1 MIQTLTSL
9 YHYVN
14 IVLSERQAL
23 LMDPQLHEKISVYLR
38 NQLAQADKR
47 LKAYT
52 IDRQGKDYFERSA
65 GLVLRKY
72 LRNYTQYGN
81 EPRWI
86 AVPGLRGVGKTTL
99 LAQLYTKFRCG
110 PNRKLYISLDEARS
124 VLGINLVDILTV
136 YEEILG
142 TVFENLQEPIYIFI
156 DEVQYEENWGLVL
169 KSLYDRSNKVFIFCT
184 GSSALSIQ
192 TNPDISRRVVFEKLY
207 PMSFTEYI
215 LIKDR
220 KTPITGLGGLIREA
234 LLNSETAEQLFIS
247 LQKLQNSVNSYWG
260 SIDRLEIDKYLKYGT
275 LPFTLQYTQETLI
288 YEQIE
293 KTLANIVTKDIPQL
307 GKFDQTTI
315 SRMTQILYTIAS
327 SDITS
332 LQSLTKTLNMSI
344 TTLAEI
350 LDVFEKSEVL
360 LRVYPDGSLFGQVK
374 KPSKYLFLAPAY
386 RSMFFNLIGSI
397 TTYGNYKGKLLED
410 AVGLYLSRILGLRF
424 GSALTYDIVPNGADF
439 IITLNTVKNKRIPI
453 EVGFGDKTFAQVK
466 QTMVKIKGTYGLSV
480 STSRLA
486 LNQDK
491 DIVSVPLS
499 FFLLT

>member
-1 MIQTLTSL
+1 
-9 YHYVN
+9 
-14 IVLSERQAL
+14 
-23 LMDPQLHEKISVYLR
+23 MDSQVHEKIAAYLK

-52 IDRQGKDYFERSA
+52 VDRQGREYFRRSA
-65 GLVLRKY
+65 ALVLRKY
-72 LRNYTQYGN
+72 LRDYTQYGK

-99 LAQLYTKFRCG
+99 LAQLYTELRCG
-110 PNRKLYISLDEARS
+110 PNCKLYLSLDEARS
-124 VLGINLVDILTV
+124 VLGVSLSDILTV
-136 YEEILG
+136 YEEMLG
-142 TVFENLQEPIYIFI
+142 TVFENLQESVYIFL

-169 KSLYDRSNKVFIFCT
+169 KSLYDRTNKIFIFCT
-184 GSSALSIQ
+184 GSSALSLQ

-215 LIKDR
+215 LIKER
-220 KTPITGLGGLIREA
+220 KTPITGLGTLIREA
-234 LLNSETAEQLFIS
+234 LLNSETAEKLYLS
-247 LQKLQNSVNSYWG
+247 LQKLQGSVHSYWG

-275 LPFTLQYTQETLI
+275 LPFTLQYNQEPLI

-293 KTLANIVTKDIPQL
+293 RTLTNIITKDIPQL

-332 LQSLTKTLNMSI
+332 LQSLTKNLGMSI

-397 TTYGNYKGKLLED
+397 VTYDNYKGKLLED
-410 AVGLYLSRILGLRF
+410 VVGLYLSRILGLRF
-424 GSALTYDIVPNGADF
+424 GSALTYDITPNGADF
-439 IITLNTVKNKRIPI
+439 IVTLNTVKNKRIPI
-453 EVGFGDKTFAQVK
+453 EVGFGNKTFAQVK
-466 QTMVKIKGTYGLSV
+466 QTMTKINGSYGLSV
-480 STSRLA
+480 SASSLA
-486 LNQDK
+486 LNEEK
-491 DIVSVPLS
+491 DVVSIPLS
-499 FFLLT
+499 FFLLI

>member
-1 MIQTLTSL
+1 
-9 YHYVN
+9 
-14 IVLSERQAL
+14 
-23 LMDPQLHEKISVYLR
+23 MDPQVHEKIAIYLR

-52 IDRQGKDYFERSA
+52 VDRQGKEYFRRSA
-65 GLVLRKY
+65 ALVLKKY
-72 LRNYTQYGN
+72 LRDYTRYGK

-99 LAQLYTKFRCG
+99 LAQLYTEFKCG
-110 PNRKLYISLDEARS
+110 PNCKLYISLDEAKS
-124 VLGINLVDILTV
+124 VLGINLNDILTV

-156 DEVQYEENWGLVL
+156 DEVQYEKNWGLVL
-169 KSLYDRSNKVFIFCT
+169 KSLYDRTNKVFIFCT
-184 GSSALSIQ
+184 GSSALSLQ

-215 LIKDR
+215 LIKER
-220 KTPITGLGGLIREA
+220 KTPITGLGNLIREA
-234 LLNSETAEQLFIS
+234 LLNSEAAEQLYLS
-247 LQKLQNSVNSYWG
+247 LQKLQSSVHSYWG
-260 SIDRLEIDKYLKYGT
+260 NIDRLEIDKYLKYGT
-275 LPFTLQYTQETLI
+275 LPFTLQYNQEPLI

-293 KTLANIVTKDIPQL
+293 RTLTNIITKDIPQL

-315 SRMTQILYTIAS
+315 NRMTQILYTIAS

-332 LQSLTKTLNMSI
+332 LQSLTKDLGISI

-397 TTYGNYKGKLLED
+397 TTYDNYKGKLLED
-410 AVGLYLSRILGLRF
+410 AVGLYLNRILGLRF
-424 GSALTYDIVPNGADF
+424 GSALTYDITPNGADF
-439 IITLNTVKNKRIPI
+439 IVTLNTVKNKRIPI
-453 EVGFGDKTFAQVK
+453 EVGFGNKTFAQVK
-466 QTMVKIKGTYGLSV
+466 QTMVKINGSYGLSV
-480 STSRLA
+480 SASRLA
-486 LNQDK
+486 LNEEK
-491 DIVSVPLS
+491 NVVSIPLS
-499 FFLLT
+499 FFLLI

>member
-1 MIQTLTSL
+1 
-9 YHYVN
+9 
-14 IVLSERQAL
+14 
-23 LMDPQLHEKISVYLR
+23 MDPQLHEKISVYLR

-72 LRNYTQYGN
+72 LRNYTQYGQ

-99 LAQLYTKFRCG
+99 LAQLYTKFRCS

-124 VLGINLVDILTV
+124 VLGVNLVDILTV

-142 TVFENLQEPIYIFI
+142 TVFESLQEPIYIFI

-184 GSSALSIQ
+184 GSSALSLQ

-215 LIKDR
+215 LIKER
-220 KTPITGLGGLIREA
+220 KTPIIGLGNLIREA
-234 LLNSETAEQLFIS
+234 LLNSETAEQIFIS

-293 KTLANIVTKDIPQL
+293 KTLTNIITKDIPQL

-332 LQSLTKTLNMSI
+332 LQSLTKTLGMSI

-397 TTYGNYKGKLLED
+397 TTYDNYKGRLLED

-424 GSALTYDIVPNGADF
+424 GSALTYDITPNGADF
-439 IITLNTVKNKRIPI
+439 IITLKTVKNKRIPI

-466 QTMVKIKGTYGLSV
+466 QTMVKIKGSYGLSV
-480 STSRLA
+480 SASRLA

>member
-1 MIQTLTSL
+1 
-9 YHYVN
+9 
-14 IVLSERQAL
+14 
-23 LMDPQLHEKISVYLR
+23 MDTQLHEKISVYLR

-99 LAQLYTKFRCG
+99 LAQLYTKLRCG

-124 VLGINLVDILTV
+124 VLGVNLVDILTV

-184 GSSALSIQ
+184 GSSALSLQ

-215 LIKDR
+215 LIKER
-220 KTPITGLGGLIREA
+220 KTPITGLGNLIREA
-234 LLNSETAEQLFIS
+234 LLNSETAEQLYIS

-260 SIDRLEIDKYLKYGT
+260 SIDRLEVDKYLKYGT

-293 KTLANIVTKDIPQL
+293 KTLTNIITKDIPQL

-332 LQSLTKTLNMSI
+332 LQSLTKTLDMSI
-344 TTLAEI
+344 TTLAGI

-397 TTYGNYKGKLLED
+397 TTYDNYKGKLLED

-424 GSALTYDIVPNGADF
+424 GSALTYDIAPNGADF

-466 QTMVKIKGTYGLSV
+466 QTMVKIKGNYGLSV
-480 STSRLA
+480 SASPLA